1 MKNLITLEIEYNHNK
16 GHYTSGELSNP
27 DGSVLNLDRLRV
39 PSRESKG
46 MGKLTRHSEERL
58 QRAVWATYYEMPPQF
73 DC

>member
-16 GHYTSGELSNP
+16 GHYTLGELSNP

-46 MGKLTRHSEERL
+46 MGKLTR
-58 QRAVWATYYEMPPQF
+58 QRRAAPARCVGYLPQNAPSI
-73 DC
+73 

>member
-46 MGKLTRHSEERL
+46 MGKLTRQRKRL
-58 QRAVWATYYEMPPQF
+58 QRAVWATYETVCSLLE
-73 DC
+73 D